1 MGSKFKGSPVQMGGA
16 GSFGGVATPYGGQPR
31 RGGLLGTG
39 MGGEDWMNVLI
50 RAAALSQGDYGGAA
64 QVGSLI
70 GLDKRRAAERDQE
83 REDYRWKKETDLEYS
98 QPDIPPILR
107 DARTWQAMDP
117 DERAAMAAI
126 ERLRNPPPYVQGA
139 DDQFYQKP
147 DPNAPQPGAVVPAP
161 WLQGGAAPGA
171 GGPFAGGVDY
181 GAFKQ
186 AIIGQESGGRYGVP
200 NAEGSGAMGIGQVM
214 PETAKALAARIGL
227 PYRPDLMAGT
237 SPQAKQYQDAI
248 TEAAVQEAWQ
258 AGGNGRDPQ
267 TAAMYYHGGSNRKIW
282 GPKTRN
288 YAQAILGRIRSR

>member
-1 MGSKFKGSPVQMGGA
+1 MGTKYPSSPTQMGRGFD
-16 GSFGGVATPYGGQPR
+16 SVNQPYQAKPS

-186 AIIGQESGGRYGVP
+186 AIIGQESGGRYGVVNP
-200 NAEGSGAMGIGQVM
+200 KSGAMGLGQQM
-214 PETAKALAARIGL
+214 PPTAQTLAQRSGL
-227 PYRPDLMAGT
+227 PWRPDLMTST
-237 SPQAKQYQDAI
+237 SPEARQYQDAI

-288 YAQAILGRIRSR
+288 YAQAILGRIRNR